1 MCDVLP
7 THENEPTE
15 VLSLNKTGKV
25 LTSAK
30 KTTLLTKAKQLR
42 KVTLFEQLCNLFFFH
57 LFITLHFPFPGR
69 TGNGK
74 RPRRP
79 RNRDLQQRIR
89 PPGLQPGPAQL
100 RTRGL

>member
-42 KVTLFEQLCNLFFFH
+42 KVTLFEQLCNLFFS
-57 LFITLHFPFPGR
+57 FIHNSPLSISR
-69 TGNGK
+69 TNRK
-74 RPRRP
+74 RKE
-79 RNRDLQQRIR
+79 
-89 PPGLQPGPAQL
+89 
-100 RTRGL
+100 T